1 MVPLTEPTLIVV
13 TAAAAVVV
21 VAALAIAISKS
32 RMKKDKGRY
41 KWAALVDRR
50 GLVVEAQG
58 QVDKALA
65 AYAIQAVKV
74 FEEAGGLSELRARI
88 GESELQV
95 TPQEDGMYR
104 VVLR

>member
-1 MVPLTEPTLIVV
+1 MIELTGLVL
-13 TAAAAVVV
+13 AAAAAAAFAV
-21 VAALAIAISKS
+21 ALAIALSKS
-32 RMKKDKGRY
+32 RRKKDKGGY

-58 QVDKALA
+58 QVDKVLA

-95 TPQEDGMYR
+95 TPQEDGLYR